1 MKVFEMLLVLAGF
14 LVGLVSRGE
23 MSPILLPVAAVAF
36 VLAIMNRPN
45 PTGSRAKKIASSIL
59 SAANLFAVIACSL
72 AFFQGCSK
80 ESDGAPPRKA
90 PAEAFDNGMELGL
103 HECIAA
109 SSDEIRV
116 KGGFYTASKEYCPDT
131 RWADMKYWDVPKEE
145 RLNPKID
152 YGTLTD
158 ARDGHKYKTVQI
170 GSQTWMAENLNYIDT
185 LKMDCSEI
193 DGHRWCSKAT
203 CLDEQ
208 NKTCDVVGVL
218 YTWKAAV
225 DSARLVS
232 ESVNPEKC
240 CFCGAKCSVP
250 AKMQG
255 ICPDGWH
262 LPSDDEWKT
271 LFLAVGGVDFAGQAL
286 KARIGWGEEYN
297 LDAYGFSAL
306 PTGHVH
312 MHHLLMDGSAFFW
325 SASDLNCYDAHSVV
339 VPPNAS
345 PVWFLEETDKT
356 VDYLPVRCVK
366 DDSTKFPASKVAAKP
381 KPGKRSPFS
390 KVTRG
395 FVKDT
400 RDGQIYKTVKIG
412 DQTWMAKNLNYQYNE
427 GSAKSY
433 CYGNRADL
441 CAKYGRLYTWAA
453 AIDSV
458 QIYKDTREQCG
469 HGKQCKLPEKVRGVC
484 PSGWHLPTQ
493 AEWDVLIATAGCPC
507 NAGKA
512 LKARSGW
519 NELNGTDDYGFSAL
533 PGGMRYG
540 YDDSEEKPDLE
551 DHFMDAGR
559 QAIFWSATESTDNAR
574 AGWMILADYAD
585 DASTLEFYRKR
596 SALSVR
602 CVKD

>member
-1 MKVFEMLLVLAGF
+1 MAIFEMLFILAGF
-14 LVGLVSRGE
+14 FVGLVSRGG
-23 MSPILLPVAAVAF
+23 MSLFLLPLAVVAF
-36 VLAIMNRPN
+36 VLAMMNRPS
-45 PTGSRAKKIASSIL
+45 PTGSRAKKIVSSIL
-59 SAANLFAVIACSL
+59 SAAYLAAVLVFLIFIHFKS
-72 AFFQGCSK
+72 GPNDSV
-80 ESDGAPPRKA
+80 ETPPRNA
-90 PAEAFDNGMELGL
+90 PEVTSHNDTELDL
-103 HECIAA
+103 HKCIAA
-109 SSDEIRV
+109 NSDEIRV
-116 KGGFYTASKEYCPDT
+116 KGGFYTHTKEYCPDI
-131 RWADMKYWDVPKEE
+131 RWKFWDVPKEE

-170 GSQTWMAENLNYIDT
+170 GNQTWMAENLKYVDT
-185 LKMDCSEI
+185 LKMGCSRI
-193 DGHRWCSKAT
+193 DGYRWCYNAT

-218 YTWKAAV
+218 YTWAAAV

-240 CFCGAKCSVP
+240 CFCDAKCSVP
-250 AKMQG
+250 AKVQG
-255 ICPDGWH
+255 VCPDGWH
-262 LPSDDEWKT
+262 LPSDDEWNT
-271 LFLAVGGVDFAGQAL
+271 LFVSVGGVDVAGQAL
-286 KARIGWGEEYN
+286 KARIGWGKEDN

-306 PTGHVH
+306 PTGFVH
-312 MHHLLMDGSAFFW
+312 MEHVLLDSTAFFW
-325 SASDLNCYDAHSVV
+325 SVSDLNCYYAHSVMV
-339 VPPNAS
+339 SPKAS
-345 PVWFLEETDKT
+345 PVTILKETEKL
-356 VDYLPVRCVK
+356 DYLPVRCVK
-366 DDSTKFPASKVAAKP
+366 DDSTKVPASGVVAKP
-381 KPGKRSPFS
+381 KSGNASPFS
-390 KVTRG
+390 KDTSG
-395 FVKDT
+395 FVKDA
-400 RDGQIYKTVKIG
+400 RDGQTYKTVKIG
-412 DQTWMAKNLNYQYNE
+412 DQTWMAENLNYQYNE
-427 GSAKSY
+427 GTAKSY
-433 CYGNRADL
+433 CYENRADL

-453 AIDSV
+453 AIDSM
-458 QIYKDTREQCG
+458 QIYKDTKEQCG

-540 YDDSEEKPDLE
+540 YHDSEEKPDLE

-559 QAIFWSATESTDNAR
+559 EAIFWSATESTDNAL
-574 AGWMILADYAD
+574 AGWMILVDYAD
-585 DASTLEFYRKR
+585 DASTLKFYRKR